1 MFPNTNIA
9 TLQSSF
15 DSNFGNVSE
24 IVDDLIGTN
33 WDEQLD
39 GLHFKRMSRFS
50 MFIPRCLL
58 ILNFRLLPGN

>member
-24 IVDDLIGTN
+24 IVDDLIGTK

-39 GLHFKRMSRFS
+39 GLY
-50 MFIPRCLL
+50 CLS
-58 ILNFRLLPGN
+58 FEQF